1 MYKSM
6 IENSAEILD
15 NDKEYMN
22 ALLRASYF
30 IDHEQSLSV
39 LESEEFKKILD
50 LIEVY
55 ESKFY
60 PVLPIS

>member
-1 MYKSM
+1 MYKLM
-6 IENSAEILD
+6 IENYVEILN
-15 NDKEYMN
+15 NDKEYMG

-30 IDHEQSLSV
+30 IDHEQSLSA
-39 LESEEFKKILD
+39 LETQEFKKILD
-50 LIEVY
+50 LIEAY

>member
-1 MYKSM
+1 ML
-6 IENSAEILD
+6 N
-15 NDKEYMN
+15 NDKEYKS

-30 IDHEQSLSV
+30 IDHEQFLSV
-39 LESEEFKKILD
+39 LETEEFKKILD

>member
-1 MYKSM
+1 MYKST
-6 IENSAEILD
+6 IENFLEMLN
-15 NDKEYMN
+15 NDKEYTS

-30 IDHEQSLSV
+30 IDHEQSLSD
-39 LESEEFKKILD
+39 LEAEEFKKILD

>member
-1 MYKSM
+1 ML
-6 IENSAEILD
+6 N
-15 NDKEYMN
+15 NDEDYTS

-30 IDHEQSLSV
+30 IDHEQSLSD
-39 LESEEFKKILD
+39 LEVEEFKKILD

-55 ESKFY
+55 ENKFY

>member
-6 IENSAEILD
+6 IENSLEMLN
-15 NDKEYMN
+15 NDKEYKS

-30 IDHEQSLSV
+30 IDHEQFLSV
-39 LESEEFKKILD
+39 LETEEFKKILD
-50 LIEVY
+50 LIEAY

>member
-1 MYKSM
+1 MYKSS
-6 IENSAEILD
+6 IENFLEMLN
-15 NDKEYMN
+15 NDEDYTS

-30 IDHEQSLSV
+30 IDHKQSLSD
-39 LESEEFKKILD
+39 LEVEEFKKILD

-55 ESKFY
+55 ENKFY

>member
-6 IENSAEILD
+6 IENYVEILK
-15 NDKEYMN
+15 NDKEYTS

-30 IDHEQSLSV
+30 IDHEQSLSD
-39 LESEEFKKILD
+39 LEAEEFKKILD